1 MQVLLH
7 SGPGLDGHQ
16 PMAEHLEA
24 VITGSLGRFGE
35 RVTRVDAHLSGVEGR
50 ARFSEGSIHCKMEAR
65 LPGLDAVVVSEHG
78 DNVHQAIEGGVRKLK
93 RAVGVAIG
101 KHDPRRHQALA
112 DAGRS
117 APSPTDPQSG
127 QRGAGT
133 EPA

>member
-101 KHDPRRHQALA
+101 KHDPRRHQALM

-117 APSPTDPQSG
+117 AAATDPPAD

>member
-7 SGPGLDGHQ
+7 CEPGLDGHQ
-16 PMAEHLEA
+16 PMTEHLEA
-24 VITGSLGRFGE
+24 VITGSLRRFGE
-35 RVTRVDAHLSGVEGR
+35 RVTRVDAHLWDVDGR

-65 LPGLDAVVVSEHG
+65 LTGLDAVVVSEHAN
-78 DNVHQAIEGGVRKLK
+78 NVHQAIEGGVRKLK

-117 APSPTDPQSG
+117 APPSTDPQSA